1 MMGRKRGE
9 EGKRRM
15 SRNLGQG
22 GGRGRVTRGSREV
35 KGREEE
41 GDKGSCRHEG
51 HREGKEARRNVG
63 EGSIR

>member
-22 GGRGRVTRGSREV
+22 GGRGRVMRG
-35 KGREEE
+35 
-41 GDKGSCRHEG
+41 
-51 HREGKEARRNVG
+51 
-63 EGSIR
+63 